1 MALALPLQVVVQ
13 AKVHNRTHL
22 IVSSSSCCCCCCP
35 SAGDARDAAAEGA
48 IDLKHGAKK
57 VGIRAETNVEEGKEK
72 SRSWI
77 ARLFGRGKVRSHV
90 DAIQAA
96 WHYMLR

>member
-1 MALALPLQVVVQ
+1 LLL
-13 AKVHNRTHL
+13 L
-22 IVSSSSCCCCCCP
+22 P

-48 IDLKHGAKK
+48 IDLKHGARKA
-57 VGIRAETNVEEGKEK
+57 GIRAETSVEEGKEK